1 MSRIRVN
8 TVGDMGYRT
17 EVIYVDDEGNET
29 DISQACTGVDVSI
42 RCTDVNRVTCH
53 AIMDMGTF
61 EGELDNVVLNIIP
74 PSRIPDVIE
83 SLKKKALGTS
93 DK

>member
-1 MSRIRVN
+1 MSRIRVK

-17 EVIYVDDEGNET
+17 EVVYVDDEGNET
-29 DISQACTGVDVSI
+29 DISQACTGVDISI
-42 RCTDVNRVTCH
+42 RVTDVNRVTCH

-61 EGELDNVVLNIIP
+61 EGELNDVVLNIIP
-74 PSRIPDVIE
+74 PDRIPDVIE
-83 SLKKKALGTS
+83 RLKNKAIGTP